1 MLCAGY
7 PSLVCNVFAG
17 CKKRSTKRGRPAEPH
32 TQAAAS
38 SHLSQ
43 LNNESLEATT
53 SHSSSKHWFS
63 CCCNCKKHVR
73 YMSCHAVSNSNRAL
87 NCRVCADKGSS
98 YEKALYNILDQLA
111 CVEHYAVEAYAIS
124 GQYQHEGKLL
134 NVSKHAWD
142 VVLPPPLNI
151 VLEVQGEQHVS
162 KLDTRR
168 NSNDQT
174 LADRASRDHGLAA
187 AAQQAGFQV
196 VWLQAADEA
205 TRRRSWRQVIKQAV
219 HDAEAGRPPRL
230 YMA

>member
-1 MLCAGY
+1 
-7 PSLVCNVFAG
+7 
-17 CKKRSTKRGRPAEPH
+17 
-32 TQAAAS
+32 
-38 SHLSQ
+38 
-43 LNNESLEATT
+43 
-53 SHSSSKHWFS
+53 
-63 CCCNCKKHVR
+63 
-73 YMSCHAVSNSNRAL
+73 MSCHAVSNGSRAL

-174 LADRASRDHGLAA
+174 LAGRASRDHGLAGS
-187 AAQQAGFQV
+187 AQQAGFQV
-196 VWLQAADEA
+196 VWLRQQMRPLVGAAGG
-205 TRRRSWRQVIKQAV
+205 RSSNKQCMMLRLV
-219 HDAEAGRPPRL
+219 DPRL